1 MITHQLLNPIKNLV
15 RPIRSFFTPK
25 KREKLDQQALI
36 LSMLEYFHYEI
47 SDLRSKTRHLL
58 ANDQISLPLLSQ
70 TYESFNY
77 QWSKLNH
84 GTNLIYDE
92 IFRKNVTQQ
101 IVDYTGLNADWFD
114 QKEVLDAGC
123 GQGRFSYGFSL
134 LKTSLTAVDQSSHAV
149 AHTRKILNE
158 ISSAAIVKQANLL
171 EPNTIQKNF
180 DLVWSYGVLHH
191 TGNTYQAFKNI
202 VQLVKPEGY
211 LFIMLYGEPQLNNA
225 GSFQEQAEYSRLRH
239 ITRNMTYEQKV
250 ELLSKEKSEES
261 LHGWF
266 DAISPTIND
275 TYSLEEIKVWLL
287 SSGFKNIK
295 VTSTSTNH
303 HIIAQKKVIIL
314 STNTLSQPEH
324 LRHANTQVEILKN
337 QSSLNKKSWKSL
349 ISLI

>member
-1 MITHQLLNPIKNLV
+1 MITHQLLKPIKNLL
-15 RPIRSFFTPK
+15 RPAKNFFIHK
-25 KREKLDQQALI
+25 EHKDKEKLAQKDLI

-77 QWSKLNH
+77 QWNKLNH
-84 GTNLIYDE
+84 GANLISDE
-92 IFRKNVTQQ
+92 TFKKNVTQQ
-101 IVDYTGLNADWFD
+101 IIDYTGLTKNWFI

-134 LKTSLTAVDQSSHAV
+134 LKTSLTAIDQSSHAV
-149 AHTRKILNE
+149 AHTQKILNE
-158 ISSAAIVKQANLL
+158 ISSEAIVKQVDLL
-171 EPNTIQKNF
+171 KQSTIKNSF

-202 VQLVKPEGY
+202 VKLVKPEGY
-211 LFIMLYGEPQLNNA
+211 LFIMLYGEPQLNNT
-225 GSFQEQAEYSRLRH
+225 GSFQEQAEYGRLRH
-239 ITRNMTYEQKV
+239 ITRNLTYEQKV

-287 SSGFKNIK
+287 SSGFENIK

-303 HIIAQKKVIIL
+303 HLVAQKK
-314 STNTLSQPEH
+314 
-324 LRHANTQVEILKN
+324 
-337 QSSLNKKSWKSL
+337 W
-349 ISLI
+349 